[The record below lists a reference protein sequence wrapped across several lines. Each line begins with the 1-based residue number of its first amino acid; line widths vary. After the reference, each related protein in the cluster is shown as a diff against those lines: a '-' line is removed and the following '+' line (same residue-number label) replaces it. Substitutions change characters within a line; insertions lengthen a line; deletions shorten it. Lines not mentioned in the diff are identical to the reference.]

1 MSAEITGLLRRWH
14 DGDRDALEALA
25 PLVYQELHRL
35 AVLQLRRDP
44 SNHTL
49 QATELVHEAF
59 LRVFGDAPPSFQDRA
74 HFLGVVAHVMRQVL
88 VDRARARRAKK
99 RGGGLQLTIQDDL
112 AGAAPPLIDVLAV
125 HEALGHLSEED
136 PGLVKLMEMR
146 FFGGMTAE
154 ETAEVLHESVHVV
167 RHNLRYALARLRQQ
181 LDANRVK
188 K

>member
-59 LRVFGDAPPSFQDRA
+59 LRIFGTAPPSFQDRA

-88 VDRARARRAKK
+88 VDRARARKAKK
-99 RGGGLQLTIQDDL
+99 RGGGLQLATQDDI
-112 AGAAPPLIDVLAV
+112 AGAAPHLVDVMAV
-125 HEALGHLSEED
+125 DEALEQLGKED
-136 PGLVKLMEMR
+136 PNLVKLMEMR

-154 ETAEVLHESVHVV
+154 ETAEVLHESVHAV

-181 LDANRVK
+181 LDPGRAK